1 MEDRAQQAMAQERL
15 NEERKKMY
23 EQIYLNEYMTRQKQ
37 NNNNEPIEK
46 EK

>member
-23 EQIYLNEYMTRQKQ
+23 EQIYLNEYMTR
-37 NNNNEPIEK
+37 
-46 EK
+46 